1 MLLRNLFEFIVA
13 SPVVT
18 ASTVV
23 SLSCASI
30 LVVKVAAN
38 DSSEMESSISAGS
51 VSISSSIMQH
61 SEAEQN
67 SSFIDNN
74 VNEYINDTY
83 QNSSV
88 NSNASAG
95 SSGTR
100 RNNHKK
106 SQSNIKLANV
116 NHNYY
121 GTGSTSLAFEEPSNS
136 AEYNDP
142 AFSFY
147 SGGANS
153 VNSSTT
159 TNTTNITSPD
169 SSNTDNDSVPREK
182 VDNPVTPDDTV
193 LSEGAC
199 SVPLT
204 HEVQI
209 DLDETQYISCCPV
222 VASGPPCLCTFTR
235 EDASGSSS
243 QVVNSCS

>member
-88 NSNASAG
+88 NGNASAG

-100 RNNHKK
+100 RNNH
-106 SQSNIKLANV
+106 
-116 NHNYY
+116 NYY
-121 GTGSTSLAFEEPSNS
+121 GTGSISLEFEEPSNS
-136 AEYNDP
+136 TEYNDP

-147 SGGANS
+147 PGGSNS
-153 VNSSTT
+153 VNNSTVTNTNNSTSSGSNSISTT
-159 TNTTNITSPD
+159 DGAIPD
-169 SSNTDNDSVPREK
+169 PTPNV
-182 VDNPVTPDDTV
+182 PDDAALPDV
-193 LSEGAC
+193 EYPVILA
-199 SVPLT
+199 

-209 DLDETQYISCCPV
+209 DLDETQYISCRPV
-222 VASGPPCLCTFTR
+222 EANGPPCLCTFTR